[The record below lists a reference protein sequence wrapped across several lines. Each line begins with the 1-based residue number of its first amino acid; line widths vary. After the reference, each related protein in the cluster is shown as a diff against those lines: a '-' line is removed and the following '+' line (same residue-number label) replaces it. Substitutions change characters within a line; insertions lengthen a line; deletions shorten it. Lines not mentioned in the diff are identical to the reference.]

1 MRKYGNVMIAL
12 LLSYSVLFII
22 ILGFFVPPGEIGIS
36 WGQEMFLIS
45 FVSYI
50 FLFWNDKR
58 FGLKA
63 NPWAAIVA
71 LIFGPPMLLTILTMY
86 LFRNKIDWLNSG
98 YL

>member
-1 MRKYGNVMIAL
+1 MIAL

-50 FLFWNDKR
+50 FLFWDNKK

-63 NPWAAIVA
+63 NPRAAIVA
-71 LIFGPPMLLTILTMY
+71 LVFGPPMVLTMLTMY
-86 LFRNKIDWLNSG
+86 LFRNKIDWINSG
-98 YL
+98 IYNENKTR